1 MSRLGIS
8 PLSNGQRK
16 IVMMGALI
24 FFSLLIFFIRSE
36 YHKVPILIVDEAFYA
51 EVANRILDGNIE
63 VRDNKP
69 PGIFYLY
76 ATVFYFFG
84 KNNLYAVHLLGTVIF
99 ICTAILL
106 FLLVLETTKN
116 DLAGL
121 VASVTYLF
129 LPSYS
134 KSISNFYA
142 VNTEIFMMFATVFA
156 LLIFAGSKGRVL
168 PLFVAGLSGAFTILF
183 KQQGLIVV
191 PMLIFLRLFQGRKNL
206 IRDILI
212 LLSGLFLI
220 VLSAVIFYW
229 ISGELWF
236 LLHNIFLV
244 NVSYINQGGILSG
257 LKTGISTTL
266 QKRFWL
272 LFFFFSSV
280 QFFRLL
286 VDRKKL
292 FDTRLL
298 WISWTIISFISL
310 CPGWIFSGHYYY
322 MVFPVVSG
330 LFGIFCADIM
340 SRIRKVSKIATVCT
354 FLLILGI
361 LFYPLIHFT
370 GFLPGTKRYL
380 TYLEFD
386 GEVGENINR
395 VSNYL
400 LAHTKKTD
408 QLFVW
413 GFCPEIFTLTNR
425 KSSSKYVH
433 SNFLVGEIAPYKAG
447 VNNTRLNPAFWD
459 ELMVD
464 LTSNPPAYIVD
475 STPSDHIGFSS
486 HPMMRYPLMKSIID
500 KQYRLE
506 KRIGKMDLY
515 RLKN

>member
-1 MSRLGIS
+1 MSRLVVF
-8 PLSNGQRK
+8 PLSYRQRK
-16 IVMMGALI
+16 IVMTGLLI
-24 FFSLLIFFIRSE
+24 FFSLLTFFIRSE

-84 KNNLYAVHLLGTVIF
+84 KNNLYVVHLLGTVIF

-106 FLLVLETTKN
+106 FLLVLETTKS
-116 DLAGL
+116 DVAGL

-134 KSISNFYA
+134 KNIPNFYA
-142 VNTEIFMMFATVFA
+142 ANTEIFMMFFVLFS
-156 LLIFAGSKGRVL
+156 LWIFARSKGRGL

-183 KQQGLIVV
+183 KQQGLIVI

-206 IRDILI
+206 IRDISI

-220 VLSAVIFYW
+220 VFLTVIFYW
-229 ISGELWF
+229 INGELWF
-236 LLHNIFLV
+236 LVHNILLV
-244 NVSYINQGGILSG
+244 NMSYINQGGILSG
-257 LKTGISTTL
+257 LKTGISMTL
-266 QKRFWL
+266 QKRFWVPI
-272 LFFFFSSV
+272 FFLALV

-286 VDRKKL
+286 VERKKMS
-292 FDTRLL
+292 DTRLL

-310 CPGWIFSGHYYY
+310 CPGWLFSGHYYY

-330 LFGIFCADIM
+330 LFGIFSVDMTI
-340 SRIRKVSKIATVCT
+340 RISKISKIATACAFV
-354 FLLILGI
+354 LISAL

-370 GFLPGTKRYL
+370 GFPPGTKRYL

-386 GEVGENINR
+386 GAVGEKING

-408 QLFVW
+408 RLFVW

-447 VNNTRLNPAFWD
+447 VNNTILNPEFWD

-464 LTSNPPAYIVD
+464 LTSNPPEYIID
-475 STPSDHIGFSS
+475 STPSNHIGFAS
-486 HPMMRYPLMKSIID
+486 HPMMRYPLMKSIIH

>member
-1 MSRLGIS
+1 L
-8 PLSNGQRK
+8 
-16 IVMMGALI
+16 V
-24 FFSLLIFFIRSE
+24 FYIRSE
-36 YHKVPILIVDEAFYA
+36 YHNVPILIVDEAFYA

-76 ATVFYFFG
+76 AMVFYFFG
-84 KNNLYAVHLLGTVIF
+84 ENNLYAVHLLATLIF

-116 DLAGL
+116 DIAGL

-134 KSISNFYA
+134 KSISNYYA
-142 VNTEIFMMFATVFA
+142 ANTEIFMMFTAVFS
-156 LLIFAGSKGRVL
+156 LWVFSRSKGRAL
-168 PLFVAGLSGAFTILF
+168 PLFIAGLSGAFSILF
-183 KQQGLIVV
+183 KQQGLILV
-191 PMLIFLRLFQGRKNL
+191 PTLIFLRVFQTGKNV

-212 LLSGLFLI
+212 LLSGMFLI
-220 VLSAVIFYW
+220 VFLTVVFYW
-229 ISGELWF
+229 MNGELWF

-244 NVSYINQGGILSG
+244 NVSYLNQGGILTG
-257 LKTGISTTL
+257 LKTGFSTTL
-266 QKRFWL
+266 QKGFWL
-272 LFFFFSSV
+272 PIFFLACF

-286 VDRKKL
+286 SNTKKL
-292 FDTRLL
+292 CNTGLL
-298 WISWTIISFISL
+298 WISWTIVSFISL
-310 CPGWIFSGHYYY
+310 CPGWSFSGHYYY

-330 LFGIFCADIM
+330 LFGIFCADIID
-340 SRIRKVSKIATVCT
+340 RVYKVGKITTIGAC
-354 FLLILGI
+354 LLISGI
-361 LFYPLIHFT
+361 LFYPLIRFT
-370 GFLPGTKRYL
+370 GFPPGTKRYL

-408 QLFVW
+408 QLFIW

-459 ELMVD
+459 ELMDD
-464 LTSNPPAYIVD
+464 LTSNPPAYIIDV
-475 STPSDHIGFSS
+475 TPSNHIGFSS
-486 HPMMRYPLMKSIID
+486 HPMMRYPLMKNIVD
-500 KQYRLE
+500 KQYRFE
-506 KRIGKMDLY
+506 KRIGKIDLY